1 MELHRSVCNAQ
12 SRSNLL
18 IRQVLEHTAQD
29 LLFAAAELNGGWH
42 CLRAAQK
49 LIGARPDG
57 LDQSLIRRSQCGVIV
72 GTLLTYHTVHGQQ
85 AGCVID

>member
-1 MELHRSVCNAQ
+1 MEFHGSVCNAQ
-12 SRSNLL
+12 PRSNLL
-18 IRQVLEHTAQD
+18 IRQVLEYAAQD

-42 CLRAAQK
+42 SLRAAQK

-57 LDQSLIRRSQCGVIV
+57 LDQSLVSRSQRGVIV
-72 GTLLTYHTVHGQQ
+72 GALFTYHTMHGQQ